1 MRPFTYLILSGLL
14 LSCLLSCKKAGP
26 APNSAANK
34 PTPVD
39 TSAIGTKHDTL
50 ITDVYITGYT
60 TNKYLYSYAQLWK
73 NGVGTPLSNV
83 AGSTGMHV
91 VVLNGNTYVCGTE
104 QGYAVYW
111 KNFEMGTRL
120 TDGNELSSTANDIVL
135 QGNDLLCVGTIKY
148 KNLQKKAIL
157 WRNRQMTVI
166 DSNYADATRI
176 LVKGN
181 DIYITGSHVVNRSNV
196 PCYWKNGIA
205 HDLSAPTQQATA
217 SGIAIDNNS
226 NIYVCGTLDPAQ
238 SSTPPRSVPVYWK
251 NDVMTML
258 PKTRKGAWAN
268 AISIKGDD
276 VYIVGS
282 GEDDPYWG
290 YDEAYYWKNGI
301 QQFFP
306 GGSGLNDIT
315 FINNNPF
322 IAGSKYSAQYP
333 YGRLWTNT
341 SIPYLEPTLTIAY
354 LESVTM
360 SDFNGFYIDQY
371 HRQVTK
377 N

>member
-1 MRPFTYLILSGLL
+1 
-14 LSCLLSCKKAGP
+14 
-26 APNSAANK
+26 
-34 PTPVD
+34 
-39 TSAIGTKHDTL
+39 
-50 ITDVYITGYT
+50 
-60 TNKYLYSYAQLWK
+60 
-73 NGVGTPLSNV
+73 
-83 AGSTGMHV
+83 
-91 VVLNGNTYVCGTE
+91 
-104 QGYAVYW
+104 
-111 KNFEMGTRL
+111 
-120 TDGNELSSTANDIVL
+120 
-135 QGNDLLCVGTIKY
+135 
-148 KNLQKKAIL
+148 
-157 WRNRQMTVI
+157 MTVI
-166 DSNYADATRI
+166 DSNYATATHI

-181 DIYITGSHVVNRSNV
+181 DIYITGSHVAVNGKSV
-196 PCYWKNGIA
+196 VACYWKNGIA
-205 HDLSAPTQQATA
+205 HDLSASTLALA
-217 SGIAIDNNS
+217 SDIAIDKNS
-226 NIYVCGTLDPAQ
+226 NIYVCGTQDPEP
-238 SSTPPRSVPVYWK
+238 SSVLRAVPVYWK

-258 PKTRKGAWAN
+258 PKTRKDAWAN

-322 IAGSKYSAQYP
+322 IVGSKYSAQYP

>member
-1 MRPFTYLILSGLL
+1 MRPFYYLILSGLL

-26 APNSAANK
+26 APDSATNK
-34 PTPVD
+34 PTAVD

-50 ITDVYITGYT
+50 ITDVYVTGYI
-60 TNKYLYSYAQLWK
+60 TNKYLNSYAQLWK
-73 NGVGTPLSNV
+73 NGVSTPLSNE
-83 AGSTGMHV
+83 GSTGMHV

-120 TDGNELSSTANDIVL
+120 TDGNEISSIANDIVL
-135 QGNDLLCVGTIKY
+135 QGSDLLCVGTVRY
-148 KNLQKKAIL
+148 KTGQKAIL

-166 DSNYADATRI
+166 DSNDATATRI

-181 DIYITGSHVVNRSNV
+181 DIYITGSRAVNRSHV
-196 PCYWKNGIA
+196 PCYWKNGIV

-226 NIYVCGTLDPAQ
+226 NIYVCGTLNPDQ
-238 SSTPPRSVPVYWK
+238 SRIPRSVPVYWK

-306 GGSGLNDIT
+306 GGSGLNDIA

-354 LESVTM
+354 LEPVTI

>member
-1 MRPFTYLILSGLL
+1 
-14 LSCLLSCKKAGP
+14 
-26 APNSAANK
+26 
-34 PTPVD
+34 
-39 TSAIGTKHDTL
+39 
-50 ITDVYITGYT
+50 
-60 TNKYLYSYAQLWK
+60 
-73 NGVGTPLSNV
+73 
-83 AGSTGMHV
+83 
-91 VVLNGNTYVCGTE
+91 
-104 QGYAVYW
+104 
-111 KNFEMGTRL
+111 
-120 TDGNELSSTANDIVL
+120 
-135 QGNDLLCVGTIKY
+135 
-148 KNLQKKAIL
+148 
-157 WRNRQMTVI
+157 
-166 DSNYADATRI
+166 
-176 LVKGN
+176 
-181 DIYITGSHVVNRSNV
+181 
-196 PCYWKNGIA
+196 
-205 HDLSAPTQQATA
+205 
-217 SGIAIDNNS
+217 
-226 NIYVCGTLDPAQ
+226 
-238 SSTPPRSVPVYWK
+238 
-251 NDVMTML
+251 MTML

-306 GGSGLNDIT
+306 GGSGINDIA